1 MICLFSRGNGTIV
14 HFKCSNFHLKQSNGK
29 KNSNFSVEFYVINQV
44 KMKPELI
51 EKEQIST
58 LSFMN
63 GETIQQHPEL
73 RIQIENATIL
83 GNSHHSKVSIIFQDD
98 SGLKRVDTTIWAAGL
113 KFICLK
119 GGVWIP
125 IARIVEIKL

>member
-1 MICLFSRGNGTIV
+1 
-14 HFKCSNFHLKQSNGK
+14 
-29 KNSNFSVEFYVINQV
+29 
-44 KMKPELI
+44 MKPELI
-51 EKEQIST
+51 EKERISALT
-58 LSFMN
+58 FIDSQP
-63 GETIQQHPEL
+63 IQQHPEL
-73 RIQIENATIL
+73 HSQIEKATIL

-98 SGLKRVDTTIWAAGL
+98 DGLKRVDTTIWAAGM

>member
-1 MICLFSRGNGTIV
+1 MVYILSCIFVN
-14 HFKCSNFHLKQSNGK
+14 KQA
-29 KNSNFSVEFYVINQV
+29 

-51 EKEQIST
+51 EKERISALT
-58 LSFMN
+58 FIHSQP
-63 GETIQQHPEL
+63 IQQHPEL
-73 RIQIENATIL
+73 RTQIEKATIL

-98 SGLKRVDTTIWAAGL
+98 AGLKRVDTTVWAAGM

>member
-1 MICLFSRGNGTIV
+1 MQG
-14 HFKCSNFHLKQSNGK
+14 
-29 KNSNFSVEFYVINQV
+29 

-51 EKEQIST
+51 EKERISALT
-58 LSFMN
+58 FMDSQP
-63 GETIQQHPEL
+63 IQQHPEL
-73 RIQIENATIL
+73 RSQIEKATIL
-83 GNSHHSKVSIIFQDD
+83 GNAHHSKVSIIFQDD